1 MKSFFCVADKNYL
14 MEFETLRQECRIA
27 NTPLHSVRKR
37 QKSTQYSTELYT
49 NNSID
54 NESKSSKGVSQHTHQ
69 MNKLCNLADIEPSA
83 GSIGI
88 SLKYKRLQL
97 GLSQQSLARMIGT
110 SKEYVNKV
118 EEGTMPVVHEMW
130 QRIVNS
136 TSQGVV

>member
-1 MKSFFCVADKNYL
+1 MVDKNYS

-27 NTPLHSVRKR
+27 STPLHSVRKR
-37 QKSTQYSTELYT
+37 QKSTQYSAESYA
-49 NNSID
+49 NNLTD
-54 NESKSSKGVSQHTHQ
+54 NEPKSLKDVNHYTHQ

-83 GSIGI
+83 CSIGI

-97 GLSQQSLARMIGT
+97 GLSQKSLARMIGT
-110 SKEYVNKV
+110 SQEYVNKV
-118 EEGTMPVVHEMW
+118 EEGTTPVVHEMW